1 MECNNKKF
9 TTVILDKGIDTPLDY
24 FTSLPIQV
32 GSRVLVPVKNS
43 YRKGTVIQ
51 IKKKSLIK
59 NIQPIKEI
67 LNYESLVYLFM

>member
-51 IKKKSLIK
+51 IKKKSLK
-59 NIQPIKEI
+59 I
-67 LNYESLVYLFM
+67 LKKKSSSLLQAISLKKTC